1 MMLVICTKNLIVSKP
16 PPKARMYDEN
26 GLTDISTA
34 LLNRV
39 TYPAHKRQKIIP
51 IPAEYPMLLP
61 NKITKVFIII
71 APTIPI

>member
-1 MMLVICTKNLIVSKP
+1 
-16 PPKARMYDEN
+16 MYDEN

-39 TYPAHKRQKIIP
+39 IYPAPKRQKIIP
-51 IPAEYPMLLP
+51 IPAEYPMPLP